1 MPYLPV
7 SHPTSPTR
15 ASAARRLQKETRVT
29 PCHVHTPSAS
39 WVDSRRR
46 THPSGTVLPSTSQRR
61 HRTPMR
67 APNVSLGAE
76 NSPCV
81 LFGPAAQSPRA
92 GCASEDMPPG
102 HSALP
107 CPVLSCPVL
116 PCPAPSG
123 EKRDVTLCRQRRAAA
138 AFCDCGVEWF
148 TRIPFSTLISRVLD
162 LPKAGLAGA
171 AQRCLLLVAL
181 CTVPTRGLHCAVGRC
196 VRSGTA
202 KLKPCPSPTCPR
214 ADLPHIHPHHT
225 RTQAHLAH
233 PIPSCPPALPA
244 SRRAR
249 IGHTPD
255 HHLPM
260 PLPCLALPLMPA
272 RPRPRPRPSTHPG
285 IKENVPIQRCWLD
298 ADSLV
303 CTHTGTLTKTS
314 LRPTQDG
321 CMDWDAC

>member
-1 MPYLPV
+1 VCAFWPCRPI
-7 SHPTSPTR
+7 T
-15 ASAARRLQKETRVT
+15 ARRL
-29 PCHVHTPSAS
+29 CF
-39 WVDSRRR
+39 
-46 THPSGTVLPSTSQRR
+46 GR
-61 HRTPMR
+61 HAT
-67 APNVSLGAE
+67 
-76 NSPCV
+76 
-81 LFGPAAQSPRA
+81 GP
-92 GCASEDMPPG
+92 
-102 HSALP
+102 L
-107 CPVLSCPVL
+107 CPTLSCLVL

-162 LPKAGLAGA
+162 LPKAGRARA

-225 RTQAHLAH
+225 RTQAHLAR
-233 PIPSCPPALPA
+233 PIPSCPLALPA

-260 PLPCLALPLMPA
+260 PLPCLALFLMPA
-272 RPRPRPRPSTHPG
+272 RPRPSTHPG
-285 IKENVPIQRCWLD
+285 TKENVPIQRCCLARYRQPRVHAHRHPDQDEPDPDPRRMHGLGCVLNWIQSNRIELNRIAFNRPPFSGSTRLD
-298 ADSLV
+298 S
-303 CTHTGTLTKTS
+303 
-314 LRPTQDG
+314 
-321 CMDWDAC
+321 